1 MSNVLLPPLPNPLRR
16 QRHSKIVATLG
27 PASGTIEV
35 IEQLALAGADV
46 FRLNFSHGAHAD
58 HAARL
63 ELIRTV
69 EKKLRRPIGVLLDL
83 QGPKLR
89 VGTFTAGKIALKL
102 GQKFRLHLNQFDGN
116 EQGVTLP
123 HPEVFAVMH
132 PGLELLLD
140 DGKVRL
146 RVEEHGA
153 DYADTVV
160 TAGSELSNRKGL
172 NVPGAILPLPA
183 ITAKDRLDL
192 AFGLTLDIDWVALSF
207 VQRPEDVVEARA
219 LAGDKLKLMVKLEKP
234 SAMDCLDQLIELA
247 DGVMVAR
254 GDLGV
259 ELPPEQVPSLQ
270 KRIVRACRQAGKPV
284 VVATQMLD
292 SMVSNPAPTRAEAS
306 DVATAIYDG
315 ADAVM
320 LSAESASG
328 DFPVE
333 SVAMMNRIIETVERD
348 VLYRP
353 ILDAVHGEPSTDV
366 TDAITVAACKAA
378 ETVAASLIVTFTS
391 SGKTA
396 LSMARERPHSLI
408 LSLTP
413 KVLTARQLAVV
424 WGIHP
429 HVTEDIH
436 NFDEMVT
443 KAKTLAA
450 ETALA
455 GKGDNIVITAGVPF
469 GQSGATNIMRIAK
482 VG

>member
-1 MSNVLLPPLPNPLRR
+1 
-16 QRHSKIVATLG
+16 A
-27 PASGTIEV
+27 
-35 IEQLALAGADV
+35 LARAGADV
-46 FRLNFSHGAHAD
+46 FRLNFSHGRHED
-58 HAARL
+58 HKARL
-63 ELIRTV
+63 DIIRAV
-69 EKKLRRPIGVLLDL
+69 EKKIQRPIGVLLDL

-89 VGTFTAGKIALKL
+89 VATFKAGSIALTV
-102 GQKFRLHLNQFDGN
+102 GQKFRLHLNPVEGD

-123 HPEVFAVMH
+123 HPEVFAVMK

-146 RVEEHGA
+146 TVEAHGA

-160 TAGSELSNRKGL
+160 TAGSVLSDRKGL

-183 ITAKDRLDL
+183 VTEKDRQDL

-207 VQRPEDVVEARA
+207 VQRPEDVVEARQ
-219 LAGDKLKLMVKLEKP
+219 LAGDKVKLMVKLEKP
-234 SAMDCLDQLIELA
+234 SAMDCLDELIALA

-259 ELPPEQVPSLQ
+259 ELPPEQVPGLQ

-306 DVATAIYDG
+306 DVATAIFDG

-328 DFPVE
+328 QFPVE

-353 ILDAVHGEPSTDV
+353 ILEAVHGDPAPNV
-366 TDAITVAACKAA
+366 MDAITVAACKAA
-378 ETVAASLIVTFTS
+378 QTVAARLIVCFSS

-396 LSMARERPHSLI
+396 LSVARERPYAPI
-408 LSLTP
+408 LGLTP
-413 KVLTARQLAVV
+413 QSLTARQLAIV

-429 HVTEDIH
+429 QVIEDIH
-436 NFDEMVT
+436 NFDEMVDT
-443 KAKTLAA
+443 AKKFALANQLAA
-450 ETALA
+450 R
-455 GKGDNIVITAGVPF
+455 GDTIVVTAGVPF
-469 GQSGATNIMRIAK
+469 GQSGATNVLRIVTIA
-482 VG
+482 

>member
-1 MSNVLLPPLPNPLRR
+1 MSSTVSCAQPLRR
-16 QRHSKIVATLG
+16 DRFSKILATLG
-27 PASGTIEV
+27 PASGTAEV
-35 IEQLALAGADV
+35 IEALARAGADV
-46 FRLNFSHGAHAD
+46 FRLNFSHASHD
-58 HAARL
+58 NHKARL
-63 ELIRTV
+63 DIIRAV
-69 EKKLRRPIGVLLDL
+69 EQKIQRPIGVLLDL

-89 VGTFTAGKIALKL
+89 VATFKAGKIALTV
-102 GQKFRLHLNQFDGN
+102 GQKFRLHLNPVEGD

-123 HPEVFAVMH
+123 HPEVFAVMK

-146 RVEEHGA
+146 TVESHGA

-183 ITAKDRLDL
+183 ITKKDREDL

-207 VQRPEDVVEARA
+207 VQRPEDVIEARQ
-219 LAGDKLKLMVKLEKP
+219 LAGDKVKLMVKLEKP
-234 SAMDCLDQLIELA
+234 SAMDCLDELIALA

-259 ELPPEQVPSLQ
+259 ELPPEQVPGLQ

-306 DVATAIYDG
+306 DVATAIFDG

-328 DFPVE
+328 QFPVE

-353 ILDAVHGEPSTDV
+353 ILDAVHGEPEPNV
-366 TDAITVAACKAA
+366 MDAITVAACKAA
-378 ETVAASLIVTFTS
+378 QTVAAQVIVCFSS

-396 LSMARERPHSLI
+396 LSVARERPYAPI
-408 LSLTP
+408 LGLTP
-413 KVLTARQLAVV
+413 KKLTARQLAIV

-429 HVTEDIH
+429 QVTEDIH
-436 NFDEMVT
+436 NFDEMVV
-443 KAKTLAA
+443 KAQKCAVA
-450 ETALA
+450 NQFADQ
-455 GKGDNIVITAGVPF
+455 GDTIVITAGVPF
-469 GQSGATNIMRIAK
+469 GQSGATNVLRIVK
-482 VG
+482 ID